1 MVSDMLWMWHVSF
14 AARKNKDIKRTKFR
28 YDKEEGEK
36 EEEKEERRQENDKR
50 ERKVFF
56 FFPEKLFFSQAG
68 VSKLFLKGPTVN
80 ILGFVGH
87 VVSAADIQLCWKA
100 ATDKTEINECG
111 CVPINFYL
119 QNDDQPTVCRPL
131 KNHL

>member
-50 ERKVFF
+50 ERKIFF
-56 FFPEKLFFSQAG
+56 FF
-68 VSKLFLKGPTVN
+68 FLKN
-80 ILGFVGH
+80 DSFLKQE
-87 VVSAADIQLCWKA
+87 SA
-100 ATDKTEINECG
+100 
-111 CVPINFYL
+111 NFF
-119 QNDDQPTVCRPL
+119 L
-131 KNHL
+131 KVQQ

>member
-1 MVSDMLWMWHVSF
+1 MTR
-14 AARKNKDIKRTKFR
+14 RKEKKRRKKRKGGRKTIN
-28 YDKEEGEK
+28 EK
-36 EEEKEERRQENDKR
+36 GRF
-50 ERKVFF
+50 FF

-87 VVSAADIQLCWKA
+87 VVSAADTQLCWKA